1 MHQTTPAQDTLGM
14 LLVLTSIIAAWVW
27 IWDDPSST
35 FRAILMTGAVPFVAP
50 VAAVRLALD
59 GAWIHALLV
68 GGPLIALIV
77 GAIHHAFRN

>member
-14 LLVLTSIIAAWVW
+14 LLVLTSIIATWVW

-35 FRAILMTGAVPFVAP
+35 FKAILMTGAVPLVAP

-68 GGPLIALIV
+68 GGPLIAIIG
-77 GAIHHAFRN
+77 GAICHASKN